1 MPNSALFDS
10 GYVEIPGLW
19 AGGMQS
25 QVTTDEA
32 IRGARIF
39 QIYKRK
45 SESVSDECVWHCYDE
60 IACFTLR
67 WKTRKLV

>member
-45 SESVSDECVWHCYDE
+45 SESVSDECV
-60 IACFTLR
+60 
-67 WKTRKLV
+67 